1 MRLRMSAYTS
11 DPNLLAEF
19 QRNLPGLEKFLR
31 SNGAQVTLRIDSI
44 EEDGHAIIVDS
55 GRGPPPQ
62 LSPQLVKEMKRRYD
76 RR

>member
-31 SNGAQVTLRIDSI
+31 SNGAQVALRIDSI
-44 EEDGHAIIVDS
+44 EDDGRPLAVAVASQEKFNPKMIED
-55 GRGPPPQ
+55 
-62 LSPQLVKEMKRRYD
+62 MKRHYE